1 MDRRSFIQVGLLASV
16 GALTGGKAMGANLA
30 GKRALNIV
38 EAGVP
43 ELQALMQAGR
53 VSSQQLV
60 ATYLARIRAIDKSG
74 PRINSIIEL
83 NPDAANIA
91 AALDKEREIKGP
103 RGPLHGIPVLLKDNI
118 ATVDK
123 MQTTAGS
130 LALVGVKPPRDAFLV
145 TRLREAGAVI
155 LGKTNLSEWANLRST
170 RSTSGWSGRGGLTKN
185 PYALDRNTSGSS
197 SGSAAAVAASL
208 ATLGVGT
215 ETDGSIISPSSINGL
230 VGIKP
235 TLGLISRNGIIPI
248 AHSQD
253 TAGPMTRTVTDAAL
267 LLTVLAGFDARDAVT
282 AESIGKTHDYSK
294 FLDVGGLKGA
304 RIGVVRSNF
313 GGRND
318 LVSAVVEEALK
329 VLTAKGA
336 ILIDLVELPN
346 VAKYGQ
352 TELEVLY
359 YELKADMEAYLAE
372 FAPGSSI
379 KTLQDIIDFNIKNA
393 KREMPFF
400 GQEHFLKAVAKG
412 GLETKEYKDALENNR
427 RYSREEGIDQVLK
440 EHKLDALVAPSNGP
454 AWLTDFIKGD
464 ASGGGF
470 NGPAAVAGYPHI
482 TVPAGF
488 VYGLPAA
495 ISFVGTAWSEPTLI
509 RLAFAYEQASKHR
522 RAPTF
527 SKSLNR
533 KPDAD

>member
-1 MDRRSFIQVGLLASV
+1 
-16 GALTGGKAMGANLA
+16 
-30 GKRALNIV
+30 
-38 EAGVP
+38 
-43 ELQALMQAGR
+43 
-53 VSSQQLV
+53 
-60 ATYLARIRAIDKSG
+60 
-74 PRINSIIEL
+74 
-83 NPDAANIA
+83 
-91 AALDKEREIKGP
+91 
-103 RGPLHGIPVLLKDNI
+103 
-118 ATVDK
+118 
-123 MQTTAGS
+123 
-130 LALVGVKPPRDAFLV
+130 
-145 TRLREAGAVI
+145 
-155 LGKTNLSEWANLRST
+155 
-170 RSTSGWSGRGGLTKN
+170 
-185 PYALDRNTSGSS
+185 
-197 SGSAAAVAASL
+197 
-208 ATLGVGT
+208 
-215 ETDGSIISPSSINGL
+215 
-230 VGIKP
+230 
-235 TLGLISRNGIIPI
+235 
-248 AHSQD
+248 
-253 TAGPMTRTVTDAAL
+253 MTRTVTDAAL
-267 LLTVLAGFDARDAVT
+267 LLTVLAGIDTRDAAT
-282 AESIGKTHDYSK
+282 AESMGKAHDYTK
-294 FLDVGGLKGA
+294 FLDADGLRGA

-318 LVSAVVEEALK
+318 LVSAVVEEALS

-336 ILIDLVELPN
+336 ILVDPVELPN

-359 YELKADMEAYLAE
+359 FELKADMEAYLAE

-400 GQEHFLKAVAKG
+400 GQEHFLKAVTKG
-412 GLETKEYKDALENNR
+412 GLDTKEYKDALENNR
-427 RYSREEGIDQVLK
+427 RYSREEGIDKVLK

-509 RLAFAYEQASKHR
+509 RLAYAFEQATKHR

-533 KPDAD
+533 NPEVN